1 MSATFAAMKPALPLS
16 VAIIT
21 LNEAERLPR
30 CLASVQGLAAEIVVV
45 DSGSQDRTA
54 DIARDAG
61 ARVEVEPWSGYVA
74 QKNKAL
80 ERCRQPWVLCLDA
93 DEALT
98 PELAAAIRQ
107 QFAAGEPPV
116 AGFAVNRRTWYLG
129 AWIWHAWYPEWR
141 LRLVRRDGARWTG
154 LDPHDKL
161 TVTGSIARLHGDLLH
176 YSFRDLNDHLT
187 RTIRYARIMAG
198 SYVAQRRQFS
208 WLKLILSPPATFLKH
223 LVIKQGFRDGWR
235 GCVIAGVKAL
245 DTFAKQAFLLEAER
259 APQPGHPASAEK

>member
-1 MSATFAAMKPALPLS
+1 MKPVLPLS

-30 CLASVQGLAAEIVVV
+30 CLASVQGLAAEMVVV
-45 DSGSQDRTA
+45 DSGSQDRTV
-54 DIARDAG
+54 DIAREAG
-61 ARVEVEPWSGYVA
+61 ARVEVEPWSGYVE

-93 DEALT
+93 DEVLT

-107 QFAAGEPPV
+107 QFAAGEPTM

-141 LRLVRRDGARWTG
+141 LRLVRRDGARWAG
-154 LDPHDKL
+154 LDVHEKL
-161 TVTGSIARLHGDLLH
+161 TVPGATGRLSGDLLH
-176 YSFRDLNDHLT
+176 HSFRDLHDHLT
-187 RTIRYARIMAG
+187 RTLKYARIAAR
-198 SYVAQRRQFS
+198 SQARRGRRFS
-208 WLKLILSPPATFLKH
+208 WFKLLLSPPATFFKFLI
-223 LVIKQGFRDGWR
+223 LKQGFRDGWR
-235 GCVIAGVKAL
+235 GGVIAGVKAV

-259 APQPGHPASAEK
+259 APQPAQPAAAEK